1 MNPTTDTPFASY
13 IQARIDQITERCTQC
28 GKCFEACSMLPYT
41 DLEGAEPSAV
51 TRSVVDIINDR
62 GHAPEGAAWVQACQ
76 KSGSCID
83 ACPEDVNPREM
94 ILYARVKLQQ
104 SAFGREELS
113 QRGRNFF
120 RRLSGII
127 RATAAIQTPPELYRR
142 LTAVRYRKK
151 AAAQNLFYFGCHILK
166 TPHILLSCM
175 DVFDRMGLDCEVV
188 GGLGH
193 CCGINH
199 FRMSDLEAGAAMGT
213 RSLEEFR
220 SYGSEQ
226 VITFCP
232 TCQMQYTEY
241 RPLYSGPGDDELP
254 FVHVTKYLA
263 RNLDTLKSLCTAPVN
278 KRIAL
283 HLHGGTD
290 GVEENV
296 KAILACVPGLEVVE
310 IDQHKDH
317 GYQCPTLLL
326 PGATEA
332 MREKLLSSARAAEVD
347 SVVTVYHSCHF
358 ELCPEEGNH
367 PFELENFMTILG
379 QSMGFDYPDWTKT
392 FKLYGD
398 LDRVLAETGDQ
409 LRRHGIDP
417 EKARGPLKV
426 ALNG

>member
-1 MNPTTDTPFASY
+1 MSPKTEVSFESNL
-13 IQARIDQITERCTQC
+13 QARMDRITELCTFC
-28 GKCFEACSMLPYT
+28 GKCVEACSMLPYT
-41 DLEGAEPSAV
+41 ELQEENPESV
-51 TRSVVDIINDR
+51 VRSVVDIINGR
-62 GHAPEGAAWVQACQ
+62 PFAPEGAAWAQACQ
-76 KSGSCID
+76 KSGACID

-94 ILYARVKLQQ
+94 LLYARTKLQQ
-104 SAFGREELS
+104 RDFGKEELR

-127 RATAAIQTPPELYRR
+127 RVTAGLQTPPDLYRR
-142 LTAVRYRKK
+142 LTSVRFEKK
-151 AAAQNLFYFGCHILK
+151 APAQNLFYFGCHILK

-175 DVFDRMGLDCEVV
+175 DVFERMGLDYEVA
-188 GGLGH
+188 GGMAH

-199 FRMSDLEAGAAMGT
+199 FRSSDPEAGAAMGT
-213 RSLEEFR
+213 RSLEKFQ
-220 SYGSEQ
+220 SYGSGQ

-232 TCQMQYTEY
+232 TCQLQYPEY
-241 RPLYSGPGDDELP
+241 RPIYNGPGKDELP
-254 FVHVTKYLA
+254 FVHVTKFLA
-263 RNLDTLKSLCTAPVN
+263 QNIDTLKSLCLTQVN

-326 PGATEA
+326 PGAPEA
-332 MREKLLSSARAAEVD
+332 MREKLFSSASAAEVD

-358 ELCPEEGNH
+358 ELCPEEGNQA
-367 PFELENFMTILG
+367 FELENFMTILG
-379 QSMGFDYPDWTKT
+379 QSMGFEYPDWTKT

-398 LDRVLAETGDQ
+398 LDRVLAEAGEQ
-409 LRRHGIDP
+409 LREHGIDP
-417 EKARGPLKV
+417 DKARGPLKA
-426 ALNG
+426 ALYG